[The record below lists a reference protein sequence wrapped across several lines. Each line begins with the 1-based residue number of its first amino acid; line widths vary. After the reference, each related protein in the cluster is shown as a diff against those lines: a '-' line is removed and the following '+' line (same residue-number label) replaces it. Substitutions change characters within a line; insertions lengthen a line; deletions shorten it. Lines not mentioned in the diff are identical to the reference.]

1 MPFWN
6 NIICIQNF
14 NVFIRFPPPPLSFP
28 YNFCWRTCVVWPVE
42 FLTRCL
48 THTFVLCVSWKLAAG
63 FKAWS
68 DYRWWGAFPSRG
80 KYCLVDCHF
89 VLLAHCQIQRSA
101 NLCEPNQIQLL
112 FFIRTQLCLCLYVVC
127 MLSMATFA
135 PKPELSSFNCAMC
148 PAKPT
153 VFTVYLFIEGFA
165 DPWHNSLIVI

>member
-48 THTFVLCVSWKLAAG
+48 THTFVLCVSCKLAAG
-63 FKAWS
+63 SKAWS

-80 KYCLVDCHF
+80 KCCLVDCHF
-89 VLLAHCQIQRSA
+89 VMLAHYQIQRSA

-112 FFIRTQLCLCLYVVC
+112 FLQIVLSERSYVYVYTLFVCCLWQLLLQNQNWVVLTVLCALQSLQYL
-127 MLSMATFA
+127 LST
-135 PKPELSSFNCAMC
+135 
-148 PAKPT
+148 
-153 VFTVYLFIEGFA
+153 
-165 DPWHNSLIVI
+165 SL